1 MTEGRPV
8 SGRSRGV
15 VVLPEHCRER
25 IRAHAAADYPHE
37 CCGLLVGTWQE
48 GGRTVVERVEPARN
62 LNTERAHD
70 RYELDPMDYLR
81 VDREAREAGLEVV
94 GFYHSHPDSP
104 PLPSVTDARQAWP
117 AYTYIIVSVV
127 GGEPEQMRAWVFDE
141 AAAVFDE
148 QEVAGGGTAGPGLE
162 EGGPPEGR

>member
-1 MTEGRPV
+1 MSEGRPV
-8 SGRSRGV
+8 SGRRRGV
-15 VVLPEHCRER
+15 VVLPEYCRER
-25 IRAHAAADYPHE
+25 IRAHAAAEYPHE

-81 VDREAREAGLEVV
+81 VDRDAREAGLDVV

-117 AYTYIIVSVV
+117 AYTYIIISVT
-127 GGEPEQMRAWVFDE
+127 GGEPGTMRAWTFDE
-141 AAAVFDE
+141 SAEVFDE
-148 QEVAGGGTAGPGLE
+148 QEVRGDGAAGVNPGE
-162 EGGPPEGR
+162 SGPPAGR

>member
-1 MTEGRPV
+1 M
-8 SGRSRGV
+8 

-70 RYELDPMDYLR
+70 RYELDPTDYLR

-117 AYTYIIVSVV
+117 TYTYIILSVV
-127 GGEPEQMRAWVFDE
+127 GGEPGEMRAWLFDE
-141 AAAVFDE
+141 SADVFDE
-148 QEVAGGGTAGPGLE
+148 QEVRGDGAAGAGPG
-162 EGGPPEGR
+162 EGGAPGER

>member
-1 MTEGRPV
+1 MSEGRPV
-8 SGRSRGV
+8 SGRHRGV
-15 VVLPEHCRER
+15 VVLPEECREG

-62 LNTERAHD
+62 LNTERARD

-117 AYTYIIVSVV
+117 AYTYIIISVA
-127 GGEPEQMRAWVFDE
+127 GGEPGEMRAWTFDE
-141 AAAVFDE
+141 AAGVFDE
-148 QEVAGGGTAGPGLE
+148 QLVQGKDAAGLGARE
-162 EGGPPEGR
+162 DGPPERR